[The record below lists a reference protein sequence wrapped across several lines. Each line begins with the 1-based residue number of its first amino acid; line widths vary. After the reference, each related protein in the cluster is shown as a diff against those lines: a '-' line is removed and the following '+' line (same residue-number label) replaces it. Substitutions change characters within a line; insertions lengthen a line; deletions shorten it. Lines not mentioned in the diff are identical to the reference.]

1 MLTSFVEDT
10 KPHNSQCIRSGP
22 PLRLPGPPKKS
33 DASVRRGGLRPLGL
47 ESLGTFPDLVPQG
60 SFLLFSWRQHYLP
73 WRTWPMGSSSVPT
86 PGPEPRRPHPRS
98 PRPLFLTPQGKTER
112 QQVRTRPIHGE
123 QVTLKVGRATD
134 AIIHVSFCRSW
145 SPNVSVTTS
154 NHFRFCFV
162 QNHLGC
168 IHLHPKGP
176 DFDEV
181 TGTAVLCLG
190 LSCSTRTY
198 IWDLMRRDRTEI
210 PSNIFHWSCYL
221 YHPGVSF
228 RIFFLWGDTYPINHV
243 AVSFYLYLNIP
254 SVVWEIIWNLME
266 LLWVNQLR

>member
-1 MLTSFVEDT
+1 
-10 KPHNSQCIRSGP
+10 
-22 PLRLPGPPKKS
+22 
-33 DASVRRGGLRPLGL
+33 
-47 ESLGTFPDLVPQG
+47 
-60 SFLLFSWRQHYLP
+60 
-73 WRTWPMGSSSVPT
+73 MGSSSVPT
-86 PGPEPRRPHPRS
+86 PGPEPRQPHPRS
-98 PRPLFLTPQGKTER
+98 PRPLFLTPEGKTER

-134 AIIHVSFCRSW
+134 AIIHVSFCHSW
-145 SPNVSVTTS
+145 SPKVSVTTS

-181 TGTAVLCLG
+181 TRTAVLCLG

-198 IWDLMRRDRTEI
+198 IWGLMRRDRTEI

-228 RIFFLWGDTYPINHV
+228 RVFFLWGDTYPINHV
-243 AVSFYLYLNIP
+243 AISFYLYLNIP
-254 SVVWEIIWNLME
+254 SVVWWDNLKFNGTFVSESAKIDHGEISEPGEGKGRVAEGSHTLLSQHIWAIFCV
-266 LLWVNQLR
+266 LLIDTPE

>member
-1 MLTSFVEDT
+1 
-10 KPHNSQCIRSGP
+10 
-22 PLRLPGPPKKS
+22 
-33 DASVRRGGLRPLGL
+33 
-47 ESLGTFPDLVPQG
+47 
-60 SFLLFSWRQHYLP
+60 
-73 WRTWPMGSSSVPT
+73 MGSSSVPT

-181 TGTAVLCLG
+181 TRTAVLCLG

-198 IWDLMRRDRTEI
+198 IWGLMRRDRTEI

-243 AVSFYLYLNIP
+243 AISFYLYLNIP
-254 SVVWEIIWNLME
+254 SVVWWDNLKFNGTFVSESAKIDHGEIPE
-266 LLWVNQLR
+266 PGEGKGRVAEGSHTLLSQHIRAIFCVLLIDTPE